1 MVKKEDYISMKKA
14 EEYIPKVC
22 AVEEILHSNS
32 NKPFWSKEF
41 ILKIIKQAQIDTIK
55 ATVQACADNADA
67 GFEPIN
73 WLVKQYVSIP
83 FIEGEDYEV
92 YVIKSS
98 ILEVADKLIKEL
110 E

>member
-1 MVKKEDYISMKKA
+1 MKKG
-14 EEYIPKVC
+14 YIDMKKP
-22 AVEEILHSNS
+22 EEILKSIEEEM
-32 NKPFWSKEF
+32 PFRLLEKSKVRSY
-41 ILKIIKQAQIDTIK
+41 ILMAIKEAQIDAIK

-67 GFEPIN
+67 DFVPMN
-73 WLVKQYVSIP
+73 WLAEQHVSKP
-83 FIEGEDYEV
+83 FIEGEDYEI